1 MSTETKSNPGG
12 VWLKVAIGLVIMI
25 AGGFIPHPLPIEEAL
40 AGMGIPLEIGK
51 TVSALGVLLLLFPV
65 IEFFFVKPLKDAID
79 ERTSSLERTFTEA
92 DDLKL
97 QMEKMRS
104 DYERRLQET
113 EANARDQI
121 QAQIKEAQQLR
132 TSLVA
137 EANAK
142 ADEMVRRA
150 ADEIAS
156 ERDKVLTE
164 LRVSV
169 VNLTLG
175 ATEKL
180 LGENMDTE
188 KNRRLV
194 EEFIDKVEVAH

>member
-25 AGGFIPHPLPIEEAL
+25 AGGFIPHLGVETEL
-40 AGMGIPLEIGK
+40 AKMGIPLDIGK
-51 TVSALGVLLLLFPV
+51 TVSAIGVLLLLFPV
-65 IEFFFVKPLKDAID
+65 IDFFFVKPLKDAID

-97 QMEKMRS
+97 QMEKMRT

-113 EANARDQI
+113 EASARDQI

-175 ATEKL
+175 ATERL